1 MPDFGLISVAG
12 IVGVGKTTLA
22 EGLADILPGRVI
34 LEEYDRNPFLA
45 AEYAGQKEAALPSEL
60 FFLLSR
66 ARQLH
71 KRAIADDET
80 VICDYLFDKNRLYA
94 RMNLDDNQIDV
105 YRAVEKDIEPHLAA
119 PDMVIYLQDGIENC
133 LDRIF
138 RRGRAYEKTITGA
151 WLRRLQAAY
160 DELFQNWRR
169 CPLLRI
175 DCGRCDLRRRET
187 GKHIARQVLCP
198 T

>member
-1 MPDFGLISVAG
+1 MPDFGLIAVAG

-34 LEEYDRNPFLA
+34 LEEYERNPFLA
-45 AEYAGQKEAALPSEL
+45 AEFAGQKGAALPSEL

-71 KRAIADDET
+71 KRSLAEDET

-94 RMNLDDNQIDV
+94 RMNLDDDQLDV

-119 PDMVIYLQDGIENC
+119 PDMVIYLQDSIENC
-133 LDRIF
+133 LDRIV
-138 RRGRAYEKTITGA
+138 RRGRAYERTITGA

-160 DELFQNWRR
+160 EELLQNWRR

-175 DCGRCDLRRRET
+175 DCGRRDLRQKETVRR
-187 GKHIARQVLCP
+187 IARQLLCP
-198 T
+198 I